1 MKVLQEG
8 NPNGWEIEQE
18 CTGKGN
24 GDGGC
29 KARLL
34 VSGNDIFVTAHTDFS
49 GDTDYYYTFKC
60 PCCGAWT
67 DIPERDVPINV
78 RGIAMDKYRNRKT
91 IAMET
96 YRNRKT

>member
-34 VSGNDIFVTAHTDFS
+34 VGKEDIFVTAHTDFT

-60 PCCGAWT
+60 PCCGALT
-67 DIPERDVPINV
+67 DIPEMDVPIRV
-78 RGIAMDKYRNRKT
+78 RSLAMEKYRKRRSN
-91 IAMET
+91 
-96 YRNRKT
+96 NL